1 MFIDPPA
8 EGSAVEI
15 KRGPNI
21 VALEPF
27 EALPE
32 AIEAVTALKVGD
44 NITTDHILPG
54 GAEITA
60 LRSNIP
66 AISRHIFE
74 RVDPEFVE
82 RIEGLG
88 QGVILAGENYGQG
101 SSREHAA
108 LGPRHLGVKAVIAK
122 SFARIHRANLVN
134 FGILPL
140 LLCDPSDF
148 DHIEQGAKLSLDAT
162 ALTPGGAIAVTIEGA
177 GPVQVKNDLTEKELA
192 VIKAGGLLNAV
203 RASRQGASS

>member
-1 MFIDPPA
+1 
-8 EGSAVEI
+8 
-15 KRGPNI
+15 
-21 VALEPF
+21 
-27 EALPE
+27 
-32 AIEAVTALKVGD
+32 
-44 NITTDHILPG
+44 
-54 GAEITA
+54 
-60 LRSNIP
+60 
-66 AISRHIFE
+66 
-74 RVDPEFVE
+74 
-82 RIEGLG
+82 
-88 QGVILAGENYGQG
+88 
-101 SSREHAA
+101 
-108 LGPRHLGVKAVIAK
+108 VKAVIAK